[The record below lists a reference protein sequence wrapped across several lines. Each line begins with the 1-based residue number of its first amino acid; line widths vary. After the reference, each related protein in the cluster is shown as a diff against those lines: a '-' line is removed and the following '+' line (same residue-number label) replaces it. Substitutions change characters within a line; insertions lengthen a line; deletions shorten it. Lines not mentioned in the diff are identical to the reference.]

1 MLQFYEYY
9 WLFPNYEYKPFQVAL
24 FSTRCGD
31 PWRLGQPSR
40 PSLAFL
46 NERRKLHPSS
56 PNHQCI
62 IRTTSHY
69 QMIDTLN
76 ELTIHHNYINMF
88 KVHLWRNI
96 CQTMNNRTWM
106 WLKMF
111 KNSSWNKMHPELSSL
126 HAGLVHHL
134 PWPSLRFD
142 RLTIGALA
150 QILFGCRDGSL
161 VSKSHSIS

>member
-1 MLQFYEYY
+1 MLQFYGYH

-46 NERRKLHPSS
+46 NEWRKLHPSS

-62 IRTTSHY
+62 ICTTSHY

-76 ELTIHHNYINMF
+76 ELTIIWTFSKCICGGTYVKQWTTERECGWKCLRTQVETKCIQNCPACTRASCTTCPDLASASIDSPSEPWHKYCSDAET
-88 KVHLWRNI
+88 VH
-96 CQTMNNRTWM
+96 
-106 WLKMF
+106 
-111 KNSSWNKMHPELSSL
+111 
-126 HAGLVHHL
+126 
-134 PWPSLRFD
+134 
-142 RLTIGALA
+142 
-150 QILFGCRDGSL
+150 
-161 VSKSHSIS
+161 